1 MFNNSGG
8 QKWQTIVV
16 DQAISLKTVIEH
28 QKQVV
33 KVASRVGVISKITLN
48 AHPKREKKGVK
59 IATAAAVTASSAA

>member
-1 MFNNSGG
+1 
-8 QKWQTIVV
+8 VV

-48 AHPKREKKGVK
+48 VHLKREKKGAK
-59 IATAAAVTASSAA
+59 IAMAAAVTASSAA

>member
-1 MFNNSGG
+1 
-8 QKWQTIVV
+8 VV

-48 AHPKREKKGVK
+48 VHLKWEKKGAK
-59 IATAAAVTASSAA
+59 IAMAAAVTASSAA